1 MITTSYGSWN
11 NHTHYNTSPSAD
23 ILDFVLGGDSDW
35 VQRMQ
40 DSGALD
46 AIETE
51 WRAAIQAALPEGVTL
66 AGDEFIGPH
75 SSDPAYTEA
84 IRESDFRAI
93 IDGIDLG
100 AIVERH
106 DVDNA

>member
-11 NHTHYNTSPSAD
+11 NHTRYNTSPGAD
-23 ILDFVLGGDSDW
+23 ILDVVNGGGSEW
-35 VQRMQ
+35 VERMQ
-40 DSGALD
+40 ASGALD
-46 AIETE
+46 AVETE

-66 AGDEFIGPH
+66 IGDEFIGPH

-84 IRESDFRAI
+84 IRESDFKEI
-93 IDGIDLG
+93 IDGIDLN
-100 AIVERH
+100 AIIERH